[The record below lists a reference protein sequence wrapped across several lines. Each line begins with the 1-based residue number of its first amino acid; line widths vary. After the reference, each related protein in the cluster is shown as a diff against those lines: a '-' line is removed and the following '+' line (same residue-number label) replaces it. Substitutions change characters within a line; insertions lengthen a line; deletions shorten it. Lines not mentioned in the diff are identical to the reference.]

1 MKQAGICAMGVLAV
15 LAAAPALGGND
26 AAGLR
31 ELAVNHCSQCHT
43 FDKGEPH
50 GQGPNLW
57 GLLGRPAG
65 AAAGYPYSPGFMSA
79 LKGKV
84 WDVQLLDRWLADTT
98 AVAPDSQMIYFQD
111 DAATRAALIRFFE
124 SQR

>member
-1 MKQAGICAMGVLAV
+1 MTQ
-15 LAAAPALGGND
+15 
-26 AAGLR
+26 
-31 ELAVNHCSQCHT
+31 CSQCHT

-57 GLLGRPAG
+57 GLIGREAG
-65 AAAGYPYSPGFMSA
+65 SAPGYPYSPGFLSA

-84 WDVQLLDRWLADTT
+84 WDAELLNRWLTDTT

-111 DAATRAALIRFFE
+111 DAATRAALIKFFE

>member
-1 MKQAGICAMGVLAV
+1 MRSLYAVAGAV
-15 LAAAPALGGND
+15 LALWVPGVSAAADVSGE
-26 AAGLR
+26 R
-31 ELAVNHCSQCHT
+31 QLAMTQCSQCHT

-57 GLLGRPAG
+57 GLIGREAG
-65 AAAGYPYSPGFMSA
+65 SAPGYRYSPGFLSA

-84 WDVQLLDRWLADTT
+84 WDAELLNRWLTDTT

-111 DAATRAALIRFFE
+111 DAATRAALIKFFE

>member
-1 MKQAGICAMGVLAV
+1 MRSLYAVAGAVLAV
-15 LAAAPALGGND
+15 WVPGVSAAADVSAE
-26 AAGLR
+26 R
-31 ELAVNHCSQCHT
+31 QLAMTQCSQCHT

-57 GLLGRPAG
+57 GLIGREAG
-65 AAAGYPYSPGFMSA
+65 SAPGYPYSPGFLSA

-84 WDVQLLDRWLADTT
+84 WDAELLNRWLTDTT
-98 AVAPDSQMIYFQD
+98 AVAPNSQMIYFQD
-111 DAATRAALIRFFE
+111 DAATRAALIKFFE